1 MAKEIEI
8 FIYDF
13 EDNLIKRV
21 IDVEQITFLL
31 NSSDRKHPK
40 RILINASNYCDYAP
54 YSMNEFL
61 QLISEEN

>member
-8 FIYDF
+8 MIYDL

-21 IDVEQITFLL
+21 IDVHQIKFLV
-31 NSSDRKHPK
+31 NSSDKKHPK
-40 RILINASNYCDYAP
+40 RILISAPNYCDYAP

-61 QLISEEN
+61 QLIS

>member
-8 FIYDF
+8 LIYDF

-21 IDVEQITFLL
+21 IDVDQIKFLV
-31 NSSDRKHPK
+31 NSSDKNHPK
-40 RILINASNYCDYAP
+40 RILINALNYCDYAP

-61 QLISEEN
+61 QLIS

>member
-8 FIYDF
+8 LIYDL
-13 EDNLIKRV
+13 EDNLMKRV
-21 IDVEQITFLL
+21 IDVEQISFLL
-31 NSSDRKHPK
+31 NTSDRKHPK

-61 QLISEEN
+61 KLISGTN

>member
-1 MAKEIEI
+1 MAKKIEI
-8 FIYDF
+8 LIYDL
-13 EDNLIKRV
+13 EDNLVKRV
-21 IDVEQITFLL
+21 IDVEQISFLL

-61 QLISEEN
+61 QLISSDN

>member
-8 FIYDF
+8 LIFDL

-21 IDVEQITFLL
+21 IDVEQISFLL

-61 QLISEEN
+61 QLISGTN